1 MTKKNRDE
9 FPAKVIE
16 ALAKRASYICS
27 NPDCRALTIAPS
39 EIDPEKHIYIGE
51 ASHITAAA
59 AGGPRYDVSL
69 STGDR
74 NSIENGIFLCKGCAR
89 MIDVNDGID
98 FPGTLLKSWKK
109 QHEEWARSNLNKS
122 SNSIISIVGGEHHAS
137 GRGEVVGLDVRSPVL
152 IRPGTKV
159 SAEGVGN
166 VTATRIDN
174 RKGENK

>member
-9 FPAKVIE
+9 FPAKIVE
-16 ALAKRASYICS
+16 VLAKRASFVCS

-39 EIDPEKHIYIGE
+39 EIDSEKFIYIGE
-51 ASHITAAA
+51 ASHITAASP
-59 AGGPRYDVSL
+59 GGPRYDVSL
-69 STGDR
+69 VGER

-89 MIDVNDGID
+89 KIDVNDGID
-98 FPGTLLKSWKK
+98 FPVALLKSWKK
-109 QHEEWARSNLNKS
+109 QHEEWVRSNLNKS
-122 SNSIISIVGGEHHAS
+122 SNSIISIVDGEHHAS
-137 GRGEVVGLDVRSPVL
+137 GSGEVVGLDARSPVL

-174 RKGENK
+174 RKDENK